1 MSVQS
6 VSMSDPVSG
15 FDYLE
20 QFRRRFLLALVILGV
35 VATGTG
41 FVSQFIAEG
50 MPVGKIITSVS
61 LVISLAALALLLQ
74 GRIQASTNLIIV
86 LFVAGAASSPMA
98 LLVMGTLA
106 LITSATLGS
115 SRVYILTNLI
125 VLSKAAADTLLA
137 WPGFSLPMPDSVGD
151 GIILVFTLA
160 IISFST
166 RFLINQATRAA
177 VSARQTASLLQA
189 VAEIGQAL
197 SNLLDLNVLFAQ
209 SVDMIRDRLGFYH
222 VQVFQV
228 EGDVARLVASTG
240 EVGQRLLER
249 RHQLPVGS
257 QSVIGQV
264 TLQGRPVIARHTDA
278 VYYRNEL
285 LPDTRAELAVPIM
298 DGELIIGALDVQSR
312 NANAFDE
319 DRVRALQVMANLLG
333 SSIRNAR
340 LFEMQARTAA
350 ETKRLYLE
358 SETSLREIQR
368 LNQQLTREG
377 WSEYLRYKHTV
388 GGVTLEDGQI
398 ISDNV
403 WTESLIQAARQ
414 RQPVTIARPD
424 GGSLVALPVV
434 LGGEVIGAFEIET
447 PQPVTQ
453 AETIEMMRA
462 VAQRLAI
469 SLDKA
474 RLFEDSQEAT
484 AQEQRINE
492 IVARYQ
498 TVTDVDDLLRITLT
512 ELSQSLGATRGAI
525 RLSLAAQ
532 EEAAS

>member
-6 VSMSDPVSG
+6 VSMFDPVSG

-20 QFRRRFLLALVILGV
+20 QLRRRFLLALVILGV
-35 VATGTG
+35 VATGAG
-41 FVSQFIAEG
+41 FAAQFVATSS
-50 MPVGKIITSVS
+50 PFAKIVTSIS
-61 LVISLAALALLLQ
+61 LVVSVIALILLLQ
-74 GRIQASTNLIIV
+74 GRIQASTNLIVV

-98 LLVMGTLA
+98 LLLMGTLA
-106 LITSATLGS
+106 LITSATLSS
-115 SRVYILTNLI
+115 SRVYILTNII
-125 VLSKAAADTLLA
+125 VLSKAAADTLLT
-137 WPGFSLPMPDSVGD
+137 WPGFSLPMPDSAGD

-398 ISDNV
+398 TSDNV

-414 RQPVTIARPD
+414 RQPVTVARPD

-498 TVTDVDDLLRITLT
+498 AVTDVDDLLRITLT